1 MYQEDTKRSRG
12 PEVISKEEYDEICR
26 EEENKMLDSINEPSA
41 IDEFEPSSIDI
52 IAKDYVVDNDYDF
65 ESEEKE
71 KELSPMKKQRM
82 ATRTKLVDGKIYQGT
97 LGEIRANYLDYK
109 RMGVLSFS
117 YLVKIKDNLYKE
129 VEDPYFFKE
138 DNTRSFEVNEDKLT
152 KVLKKFGVS
161 LKDDDFEDVKTLKK
175 AAEHLIGMK
184 VTLVQ
189 ETKGEY
195 KNIKIIDVLD

>member
-1 MYQEDTKRSRG
+1 
-12 PEVISKEEYDEICR
+12 
-26 EEENKMLDSINEPSA
+26 MLDPINEPSA

>member
-12 PEVISKEEYDEICR
+12 PEVISREEYDEICR
-26 EEENKMLDSINEPSA
+26 EEENKMLDPINEPSA

-82 ATRTKLVDGKIYQGT
+82 ATRTQLVDGKIYQGT
-97 LGEIRANYLDYK
+97 LKEIRANYLDYK
-109 RMGVLSFS
+109 ELSILSFS
-117 YLVKIKDNLYKE
+117 YIVKLKDNLFKE

-138 DNTRSFEVNEDKLT
+138 NNSRSFEINEEKLT
-152 KVLKKFGVS
+152 RVLKKFGVS
-161 LKDDDFEDVKTLKK
+161 LTDDDFEDVKTLKK
-175 AAEHLIGMK
+175 VTEHLIGTK
-184 VTLVQ
+184 VRLVQ

>member
-26 EEENKMLDSINEPSA
+26 EEENKMLDPINEPSA

-71 KELSPMKKQRM
+71 KGLSPMKKQRM

>member
-1 MYQEDTKRSRG
+1 
-12 PEVISKEEYDEICR
+12 
-26 EEENKMLDSINEPSA
+26 
-41 IDEFEPSSIDI
+41 
-52 IAKDYVVDNDYDF
+52 
-65 ESEEKE
+65 
-71 KELSPMKKQRM
+71 MKKQRM